1 MPKEQV
7 EEFWK
12 YYEQYA
18 RRLEKDA
25 ALCNNQGTVFIA
37 DWDGFSL
44 GHYASSSGKQA
55 ANSRPSIVG

>member
-1 MPKEQV
+1 MPKEKV

-18 RRLEKDA
+18 RRLEKDMA
-25 ALCNNQGTVFIA
+25 MSKGQGTVFIV

-44 GHYASSSGKQA
+44 AHYASRSGK
-55 ANSRPSIVG
+55 